1 MVKAHPHLIIRETAR
16 AMEWYQKALG
26 AREVLRYTAPD
37 GNIVYAEMVIGDS
50 KLSMSEEN
58 REWHNHAPPSLGGSP
73 VVVTLEVDDAHAL
86 GKRMLEHGAKEIF
99 PMQDHF
105 YGARQGRVEDPFGHL
120 WVITQEIEAL
130 SPEEV
135 QRRIDN
141 YKP

>member
-1 MVKAHPHLIIRETAR
+1 MIKAHPHLIIRETAR
-16 AMEWYQKALG
+16 AMDWYRQALG

-37 GNIVYAEMVIGDS
+37 GKIVYAEMAIDDS
-50 KLSMSEEN
+50 KLSMSEES

-73 VVVTLEVDDAHAL
+73 VVVTLEVDDAHAV
-86 GKRMLEHGAKEIF
+86 GKRMVDHGAKVVFAIED
-99 PMQDHF
+99 QF
-105 YGARQGRVEDPFGHL
+105 YGDRQGRVQDPFGHL
-120 WVITQEIEAL
+120 WVITQKLEEL